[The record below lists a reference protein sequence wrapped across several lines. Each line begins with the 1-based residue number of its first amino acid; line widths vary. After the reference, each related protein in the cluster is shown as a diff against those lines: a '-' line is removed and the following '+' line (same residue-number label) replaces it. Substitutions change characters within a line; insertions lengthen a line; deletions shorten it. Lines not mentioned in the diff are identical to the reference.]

1 MADKTYDGIIIGAGQ
16 HGLILGSYLAK
27 SGLKILVVE
36 RRLSYGGG
44 LMTTEPTLPGFYMNP
59 HSINHFNI
67 TAAPW
72 YQDFELADRVPYITP
87 RYDMASPHKDGTAL
101 VWSRDREELIA
112 TIGRFSKR
120 DAETFRHWNA
130 ISDRLNDQV
139 FLPERF
145 SEPIPEAERNE
156 LLGRTEAGR
165 GFLEMIN
172 QQPLDFVTTN
182 FEHEKIQLL
191 LLFRLSLFGTVL
203 YDALQEKSPMGAVI
217 RGFDLNAGYQ
227 ICVGGSF
234 NLARGLM
241 ETYLRAGGDYLNQA
255 HVSRITIEGGRA
267 TGIELEDGRAIRA
280 RQFVSSTVDVPQT
293 FNQMVGREHLPTDFL
308 ARIDAFKHTGWA
320 LYGLHLALRDAPR
333 YASETFDPHINTV
346 QKYNIGCETLEQLF
360 DTHKEVAAGKVPS
373 QISFG
378 TGSMTVFDPKQAPRG
393 RHTAYG
399 WHVMPYRPNGQDP
412 STVDSFKE
420 EFADRMIEKWREYA
434 PNMTKDNILAR
445 WIYTPYD
452 YTRELIN
459 MVDGDI
465 FMGAFTANQVMY
477 NHIGYRTPIKSLYLS
492 GSPTHPGGAIS
503 GGGGYISARIIAED
517 LGIKPW
523 WQPVDARAAL
533 REMTGPVAEKV

>member
-1 MADKTYDGIIIGAGQ
+1 MAEEIYDGIIIGAGQ

-36 RRLSYGGG
+36 RRLTYGGG

-59 HSINHFNI
+59 HSINHFNV

-72 YQDFELADRVPYITP
+72 YRDFELADRVPYITP

-101 VWSRDREELIA
+101 VWSRDRDELIA
-112 TIGRFSKR
+112 TIARFSKR
-120 DAETFRHWNA
+120 DAEAFRHWNA

-145 SEPIPEAERNE
+145 SEPIPEQERNE
-156 LLGRTEAGR
+156 LLNRTEAGR

-172 QQPLDFVTTN
+172 EQPLNFVTRN

-267 TGIELEDGRAIRA
+267 TGVELEDGRAIRA

-293 FNQMVGREHLPTDFL
+293 FNQMVGRDRLPADFL

-320 LYGLHLALRDAPR
+320 LFGLHLALRDAPR
-333 YASETFDPHINTV
+333 YASES
-346 QKYNIGCETLEQLF
+346 L
-360 DTHKEVAAGKVPS
+360 AARRSSSCSTPTRKWLPARCRHRS
-373 QISFG
+373 RS
-378 TGSMTVFDPKQAPRG
+378 AP
-393 RHTAYG
+393 
-399 WHVMPYRPNGQDP
+399 
-412 STVDSFKE
+412 
-420 EFADRMIEKWREYA
+420 
-434 PNMTKDNILAR
+434 AR
-445 WIYTPYD
+445 
-452 YTRELIN
+452 
-459 MVDGDI
+459 
-465 FMGAFTANQVMY
+465 
-477 NHIGYRTPIKSLYLS
+477 
-492 GSPTHPGGAIS
+492 
-503 GGGGYISARIIAED
+503 
-517 LGIKPW
+517 
-523 WQPVDARAAL
+523 
-533 REMTGPVAEKV
+533 

>member
-1 MADKTYDGIIIGAGQ
+1 MAEKTYDGIIIGAGQ

-36 RRLSYGGG
+36 RRLMYGGG

-59 HSINHFNI
+59 HSINHFNV

-112 TIGRFSKR
+112 TIARFSKR

-172 QQPLDFVTTN
+172 QQPLEFVTSH

-241 ETYLRAGGDYLNQA
+241 ETYLRSGGDFLNQA

-267 TGIELEDGRAIRA
+267 TGIEL
-280 RQFVSSTVDVPQT
+280 
-293 FNQMVGREHLPTDFL
+293 
-308 ARIDAFKHTGWA
+308 
-320 LYGLHLALRDAPR
+320 
-333 YASETFDPHINTV
+333 
-346 QKYNIGCETLEQLF
+346 
-360 DTHKEVAAGKVPS
+360 
-373 QISFG
+373 
-378 TGSMTVFDPKQAPRG
+378 
-393 RHTAYG
+393 
-399 WHVMPYRPNGQDP
+399 
-412 STVDSFKE
+412 
-420 EFADRMIEKWREYA
+420 
-434 PNMTKDNILAR
+434 
-445 WIYTPYD
+445 
-452 YTRELIN
+452 
-459 MVDGDI
+459 
-465 FMGAFTANQVMY
+465 
-477 NHIGYRTPIKSLYLS
+477 
-492 GSPTHPGGAIS
+492 
-503 GGGGYISARIIAED
+503 
-517 LGIKPW
+517 
-523 WQPVDARAAL
+523 
-533 REMTGPVAEKV
+533 